1 MEEIISKYLNH
12 AASEDELV
20 LLERWMDESEENR
33 EMVLKLKNEFVLSTL
48 MDKFDGVVGVVEEKD
63 SEVMKRKLNL
73 FRPFFKY
80 AAIVVGVGLFT
91 FSALKYLEHT
101 KMPVYQFLTVEEGER
116 AKIVLS
122 DGSEIWLNS
131 NTKISYPDNFNR
143 TNRDVKLSGEAYFKV
158 AKNQDLPFIIN
169 TQNIE
174 VEVVG
179 TEFNVRSY
187 DDDNTIDVQVVEG
200 KVRVM
205 PDTGDDDS
213 HMLTANEMLTFNKAT
228 SSFSEQTFD
237 SDVEN
242 WREGKYMFRNR
253 TLKEII
259 RQLER
264 IYAVDFIVKDK
275 ALLDEV
281 YYGEINMKDSISNI
295 MDIIS
300 INDRFSYEINN
311 KQIIISNN

>member
-12 AASEDELV
+12 AATEDELV
-20 LLERWMDESEENR
+20 LLEKWMDESDENR
-33 EMVLKLKNEFVLSTL
+33 EMVLKLKNDFVLSSL
-48 MDKFDGVVGVVEEKD
+48 MDKFDGMVGVIEEKAP
-63 SEVMKRKLNL
+63 EEKKRRLIS

-91 FSALKYLEHT
+91 FSALKYLEQT

-116 AKIVLS
+116 AKIMLA

-143 TNRDVKLSGEAYFKV
+143 TNRDIKLSGEAYFKV
-158 AKNQDLPFIIN
+158 AKNKELPFVIN

-174 VEVVG
+174 VKVVG

-200 KVRVM
+200 KVQVR
-205 PDTGDDDS
+205 PDTGDEDS
-213 HMLTANEMLTFNKAT
+213 HMLTANEMLTFNKES
-228 SSFSEQTFD
+228 SSFSEQAFD
-237 SDVEN
+237 SDIEN
-242 WREGKYMFRNR
+242 WREGKYMFKNR

-264 IYAVDFIVKDK
+264 IYAVDFIVKDEM
-275 ALLDEV
+275 LLDEI
-281 YYGEINMKDSISNI
+281 YYGEINMKDSISKI

-300 INDRFSYEINN
+300 LNDRFSYKINN